1 MEETMLKG
9 AGSIGKQRRVGEEVT
24 QLWAEQATKLKG
36 RPREAALLRCA
47 QAKREH
53 AGFDWQMH

>member
-1 MEETMLKG
+1 MLKG